1 MKDSSLANCRRND
14 MNFQLNGYVE
24 LLKPE
29 HTKEQ
34 AFEIINSN
42 FMSII
47 NSLRH
52 IEYQINSMN
61 EHLEDHVHS
70 KAVYRDEFMGTIQVL
85 KMNMKKDI
93 NSILEEEG
101 YILGKIPQDISA

>member
-1 MKDSSLANCRRND
+1 MDFR
-14 MNFQLNGYVE
+14 LNTNVE
-24 LLKPE
+24 FLESE

-42 FMSII
+42 FMSIL
-47 NSLRH
+47 NSLKH
-52 IEYQINSMN
+52 IEYQINNMN
-61 EHLEDHVHS
+61 EYLEGHAHS
-70 KAVYRDEFMGTIQVL
+70 KTVYRDEFMGTIQVL
-85 KMNMKKDI
+85 KMDMRKDI

>member
-1 MKDSSLANCRRND
+1 
-14 MNFQLNGYVE
+14 MNFQLNINVE

-34 AFEIINSN
+34 AFEIINNN

-47 NSLRH
+47 NSLKH
-52 IEYQINSMN
+52 IECQINNMN
-61 EHLEDHVHS
+61 EYLEGHVHS
-70 KAVYRDEFMGTIQVL
+70 KTVYRDEFMGTIQVL
-85 KMNMKKDI
+85 KMDMRKDI